1 MGPHMFLMRIRGIA
15 EHGLSKQLGKKVFSA
30 KEGQYYTRSFLTS
43 KNSYKNPFLTFLEKA
58 LIGSFSV
65 YYHHEHHMNT
75 RIPYYNLKKY
85 HELIFEEVNKNTEKF
100 KNFPLYEKGYFCTD
114 KSLYGLTIVIL
125 YNL

>member
-43 KNSYKNPFLTFLEKA
+43 KNSYRNPFLIFLEKA

-75 RIPYYNLKKY
+75 RIPYYNLKEFHNLVY
-85 HELIFEEVNKNTEKF
+85 DEVMKNREQI
-100 KNFPLYEKGYFCTD
+100 KNFPMYEKGYFSATF
-114 KSLYGLTIVIL
+114 KTSYVPEHIVS
-125 YNL
+125 